1 MLSVTICQGVRGQLL
16 SLNQQ
21 LRDEISMP
29 LEFCFCSNFSRFS
42 AGLDST
48 ISWQKTARPLSPY
61 MLNSPQ
67 YELVYFGSLI
77 LGARH
82 AACSRHITWDSVIQ
96 YTPGTGLFKRNLLWI
111 KQLKLIFT
119 FTSAALTD
127 AIKGDVR
134 LVLKR
139 SRFRGRDRVPGRRMS
154 GFMESF

>member
-1 MLSVTICQGVRGQLL
+1 MLSLTICQGVRGQLVC
-16 SLNQQ
+16 LNQH
-21 LRDEISMP
+21 LRDDISML
-29 LEFCFCSNFSRFS
+29 LEFCFCPNFSCFS

-48 ISWQKTARPLSPY
+48 ISWEKTARPLSPY
-61 MLNSPQ
+61 TLNSPQ

-77 LGARH
+77 LGARQ

-96 YTPGTGLFKRNLLWI
+96 YTPGTGVFKRNLLWI
-111 KQLKLIFT
+111 KQLKFIFT

-127 AIKGDVR
+127 AVKGNVR

-139 SRFRGRDRVPGRRMS
+139 SRFRGRNRVPGRRMS